1 MKLTEQFGLA
11 GKSTGNARRVFP
23 RAMTPHQV
31 TLVQTSFAK
40 VAPIAGAAADL
51 FYARLFEIAPDVR
64 HMFPDDLAEQ
74 KKKLM
79 TMLGTAVAGLTKPDA
94 LLPVVR
100 MLGQRHAGYGVT
112 AEHFAPVGAA
122 LIWTLEKGLG
132 EAFTA
137 DVKAAWVE
145 VYGVLSR
152 TMIDG
157 MEPLPKAA

>member
-1 MKLTEQFGLA
+1 
-11 GKSTGNARRVFP
+11 
-23 RAMTPHQV
+23 MTPKQV

-51 FYARLFEIAPDVR
+51 FYDRLFETAPDVR
-64 HMFPDDLAEQ
+64 RMFPNDLAEQ

-79 TMLGTAVAGLTKPDA
+79 TMLGTAVAGLGKPEA

-100 MLGQRHAGYGVT
+100 ALGARHAGYGVT

-122 LIWTLEKGLG
+122 LIWTLEQGLG

-137 DVKAAWVE
+137 ELKAAWVE
-145 VYGVLSR
+145 VYSVLSHA
-152 TMIDG
+152 MIAG

>member
-1 MKLTEQFGLA
+1 
-11 GKSTGNARRVFP
+11 
-23 RAMTPHQV
+23 MTPKEV
-31 TLVQTSFAK
+31 ALVQASFIK

-51 FYARLFEIAPDVR
+51 FYDRLFETAPDVR
-64 HMFPDDLAEQ
+64 RMFPNDLAEQ

-79 TMLGTAVAGLTKPDA
+79 TMLGTAVAGLSKLEA

-100 MLGQRHAGYGVT
+100 ALGARHAGYGVA

-122 LIWTLEKGLG
+122 LIWTLEQGLG
-132 EAFTA
+132 DGFTP

>member
-1 MKLTEQFGLA
+1 
-11 GKSTGNARRVFP
+11 
-23 RAMTPHQV
+23 MTPKEV
-31 TLVQTSFAK
+31 ALVQASFIK

-51 FYARLFEIAPDVR
+51 FYDRLFETAPDVR
-64 HMFPDDLAEQ
+64 RMFPNDLAEQ

-79 TMLGTAVAGLTKPDA
+79 TMLGTAVAGLSKLEA

-100 MLGQRHAGYGVT
+100 ALGARHAGYGV
-112 AEHFAPVGAA
+112 AARHFAPVGAA
-122 LIWTLEKGLG
+122 LIWTLEQGLG
-132 EAFTA
+132 DGFTP

>member
-1 MKLTEQFGLA
+1 LV

-23 RAMTPHQV
+23 RAMTPSTV
-31 TLVQTSFAK
+31 ALVQTSFAE

-51 FYARLFEIAPDVR
+51 FYDRLFEIAPEVR
-64 HMFPDDLAEQ
+64 RLFTSDFAGQ

-79 TMLGTAVAGLTKPDA
+79 TMLGTAVAGLTKPDV

-100 MLGQRHAGYGVT
+100 TLGQRHAGYGVT

-122 LIWTLEKGLG
+122 LVWTLEKGLG
-132 EAFTA
+132 EAFTP

>member
-1 MKLTEQFGLA
+1 
-11 GKSTGNARRVFP
+11 
-23 RAMTPHQV
+23 MTPKQV
-31 TLVQTSFAK
+31 ALVQASFIK

-51 FYARLFEIAPDVR
+51 FYDRLFETAPDVR
-64 HMFPDDLAEQ
+64 RMFPNDLAEQ

-79 TMLGTAVAGLTKPDA
+79 TMLGTAVSGLSKPEA

-100 MLGQRHAGYGVT
+100 ALGARHAGYGVA

-122 LIWTLEKGLG
+122 LIWTLEQGLG
-132 EAFTA
+132 DGFTP

>member
-1 MKLTEQFGLA
+1 
-11 GKSTGNARRVFP
+11 
-23 RAMTPHQV
+23 MTPKQV
-31 TLVQTSFAK
+31 ALVQASFIK

-51 FYARLFEIAPDVR
+51 FYDRLFETAPDVR
-64 HMFPDDLAEQ
+64 RMFPNDLAEQ

-79 TMLGTAVAGLTKPDA
+79 TMLGTAVAGLSKLEA

-100 MLGQRHAGYGVT
+100 ALGARHAGYGVA

-122 LIWTLEKGLG
+122 LIWTLEQGLG
-132 EAFTA
+132 DGFTP

-157 MEPLPKAA
+157 MESLPKAA